1 MKLRSTLLFA
11 AASFTASALAPV
23 AFVPFAYGAGETI
36 SVNFA
41 SGQGAMGGNWND
53 TTGASGTVTGLKD
66 STGTTLE
73 DLVLTYTSKNV
84 WNYADGVS
92 DNVLKGYLD
101 DGSGVSIGVSGI
113 SYLAYDVTI
122 LTATDTGGAKFSAK
136 TINGTSYYGDGSGTG
151 IVGTDLWGATQE
163 KTING
168 NNSFTVSGLSGDLSI
183 SSVRTDTGGYYGRGC
198 VAGFI
203 ITNAYNGIAASVTL
217 DGTTIEW
224 ADTAIGNEAWTNST
238 EDAGSYAALT
248 LTADTSV
255 NITGAAITADAITIK
270 GSGAVTLSG
279 NAVSLIG
286 PAIIRTES
294 DSASVVINNVLN
306 FSDGGSI
313 SGNISFG
320 ENGALSVSGG
330 TLSVNAAPLDN
341 ASVAKGA
348 AVNFATAQKGK
359 VELTNFSGAGT
370 LGVTFSTDWDNNSGV
385 SFDAA
390 KFTGTV
396 GILGGN
402 FTLNAM
408 QYNDT
413 LALSSGVNMQL
424 TSGSSVTFSK
434 NLVLGGTT
442 EVHQNGGAS
451 LVFDETSTLTGSGTY
466 VRRGGGT
473 LTLNGDVDLGGFTL
487 GSNNGTTNFASGSS
501 LSLSNYNQS
510 AGTAN
515 FSGTATI
522 GGYNQTGGSASV
534 TGALAVTGTLAVRG
548 SATMTISENAT
559 LTSNWVSTVT
569 GGSITQTG
577 GVVTAGALRLHDL
590 GNGAGNS
597 TYNLSGGLLNVT
609 GTTKANSTSA
619 GVLIG
624 HWGNGK
630 GILNVSGGV
639 LNAENTWAV
648 VSWTS
653 PGEFN
658 ISGGEVNVGG
668 ICLDGQLSTWATDH
682 STIVTLSGGRLN
694 IGADGLRIKANG
706 STYSGTAKVFKFTG
720 GTLGALDSWGTSDK
734 IALGGNVTIDT
745 QSRVVNS
752 TGVSTDGGVG
762 VTISLGGELSGAG
775 NITKAG
781 TGTLMLSGANTFTG
795 DVTVSA
801 GTVVAGNATAL
812 GTGTVS
818 LAAGT
823 TLKNGMD
830 SGTVTVGTLKTVA
843 GSVLNLGAS
852 ASTTTAAFASTN
864 TATLAEGTIFDA
876 QSLVEGM
883 QLVSGLGD
891 DYDASWLTS
900 DSLRMSGAKI
910 NSRSELSFAVQGG
923 VLVLEKY
930 TAGAVYNLTWAGTD
944 TAFTWTSGG
953 SEQPWT
959 NNDGGAVSTFETGD
973 SVTFGDAGTNKTVK
987 ISGVVNPA
995 ALAFTNTEGNDYTFS
1010 KAEGAE
1016 LAAIVGV
1023 AGLTKDGSGS
1033 VTVDKTVDLSGLS
1046 GAIVINAG
1054 TLNLDLGYN
1063 IPQATSISIS
1073 GGSLVLAH
1081 DANITLPVAIS
1092 GAGTFEKS
1100 GTGTMVLTGS
1110 NGSFTGDL
1118 VVSGGVL
1125 KLGSITALG
1134 AGYSG
1139 SHTDKVS
1146 VFVKTGGTLDLNGMT
1161 KDGFYENFTLAGG
1174 ALINTGAE
1182 IGIGARQLNG
1192 GISLTADSEVGGTSG
1207 FGMVSG
1213 GYAANTLD
1221 LGGHK
1226 LTKTGT
1232 NTFSL
1237 INTTIT
1243 AGTIDIQGGEV
1254 AQNYYGASASDV
1266 DFIIGTAGALRMNG
1280 MDLSVKSITSSG
1292 DGALYMGGATLTLG
1306 GDSTL
1311 TRILTEGTVRVSD
1324 GVALTLVG
1332 ARFNAASFVLGAS
1345 STIKV
1350 QSSAGE
1356 LANTISGDGVLVKE
1370 TDGVFTLAGTNTY
1383 SGGTTISAGTLKVTK
1398 NEALGAES
1406 SGVTIA
1412 DGGTLELAFGGTFS
1426 RALDGAGTVS
1436 KSGSSDLEFTSA
1448 FSGSFN
1454 AKEGLLVVNVTNG
1467 SYKNLSIATGAT
1479 FKAVQNITFETISA
1493 ATGTL
1498 TGVSDSTRVSVASG
1512 AFSGTLSNVSLV
1524 KTGSGTLALAD
1535 AKFAT
1540 GGKIVVESGTVENL
1554 TLADG
1559 GTLQLSGT
1567 ETSSITLSDLTL
1579 GTGTIYVDT
1588 LFSDATQ
1595 ATISGT
1601 LSVTSGAVVELKL
1614 AQLILQ
1620 ETQQLFTFTDETKL
1634 AWETAFGTLSTDGKF
1649 NGGTGT
1655 LAISGIGTVDGGV
1668 FSWGTGDD
1676 ANTLYF
1682 KEDRIPA
1689 DYVWT
1694 NTVEP
1699 GSWNDANWDGPENP
1713 VAFDKGMNAVFN
1725 ETSVG
1730 TDVVVAEGYA
1740 KGAQVVVDEEV
1751 VAGSVSIDVGAGAC
1765 VGIVDN
1771 GGTLTTSKGISIE
1784 SGALAFF
1791 ATNSDFY
1798 KGNFNVGEAGTLI
1811 LQQPTVAGSS
1821 DLTLYTGFSGAGTI
1835 LYATAD
1841 KVLTL
1846 SGDRSQFTGT
1856 LDVDAGT
1863 VVLGTNGTGTETF
1876 GIDVAEGAT
1885 VSVYGSTATNNT
1897 DGWGP
1902 YSTSSLT
1909 LSRLQGVGTLLVNS
1923 PVSMGEKTF
1932 FTLNLSDSPFTGTVV
1947 LNALDLAVG
1956 TEANFANVN
1965 ASNLASA
1972 SVVRLT
1978 NGSSLNFFNDA
1989 TTFATDIEV
1998 ADTNNGSIRVYGS
2011 NEGATISGDIFGAGT
2026 LTVKDGG
2033 KLILTGAVG
2042 TAESALGGLTLSA
2055 GSLEISGENSSI
2067 NISGDVS
2074 LTGSAATI
2082 NTNGTI
2088 GGNVVSGAWGITNPL
2103 TLGGNLS
2110 VGGNV
2115 TFVGT
2120 GQTGR
2125 ITTVLENAKVSVA
2138 GTTSFE
2144 DNEALTVGAKAT
2156 YDSAI
2161 IKTSQW
2167 GLATTLGA
2175 GATLSAG
2182 TLTFGKATDSVTGAA
2197 EGAASRL
2204 EIGTADGTG
2213 TLSGTVVVKDVSIG
2227 VRDGAT
2233 SWTSSANLKLNG
2245 GATTFDVGADE
2256 VITLNGSITEAVE
2269 VATGTEGEEGYVAAT
2284 ASTLI
2289 KTGAGTLALGQAN
2302 ANKGGTQINGGV
2314 LKYTS
2319 SVTLGGEFAFGG
2331 GALAASGT
2339 STVVSVGTGA
2349 TLSGNV
2355 VLTSERSGKVLFTE
2369 DLTHTGSFTLDNGA
2383 IAEIAESKTLT
2394 LSSLTFTN
2402 GGSTLQGAGTLA
2414 LAGTLTSAN
2423 NRTNT
2428 ISSNLTLS
2436 ADSTLAVSSGTL
2448 KFTGENLS
2456 TGDYTLTKTG
2466 AGTLVLDTDAV
2477 YEFRGSLNVTGG
2489 KVDLENRTLTIGEG
2503 DAFGLQNATLTGGTL
2518 ELGGTSADKLASAT
2532 LGGGTSKIE
2541 GDVSVANTAL
2551 TFGGKVTGIGTLTW
2565 GNGNTVVLT
2574 DAFKA
2579 TFSGT
2584 TTLLDF
2590 NDAVDADGNA
2600 LTAETSFA
2608 GVFKEEIFLGRDVE
2622 LVYNADA
2629 TSLDITV
2636 TGTLQWNGDVTH
2648 WVQTENVADWDAAKW
2663 DVVTKNGL
2671 IEKGEAFSAGK
2682 FVEFNKAGSITLVG
2696 TASRIDGTIYGT
2708 GPINTAGMIF
2718 NIADNGQFRVTAAY
2732 ESAAE
2737 DAKVATYLQ
2746 GVERTGENGEKTY
2759 VDDGITILAGNVTF
2773 DATVDNRLTGG
2784 MRIFGGELW
2793 VSNEQSLGDG
2803 TITLGDSAG
2812 TTAAKLGFNG
2822 GTTLEQKV
2830 IIGNEAVTI
2839 DVADGRGTVTISNA
2853 LEKDATATT
2862 AKLTKAGA
2870 GTLVIQSGTALDGIT
2885 VSGGKLTLADDG
2897 NAIGTKVFTVGAGAT
2912 LNIANG
2918 AETGE
2923 NSTLENLTL
2932 TGALT
2937 VDGDF
2942 KAFRAGTI
2950 SVVGDA
2956 SITGNLYVG
2965 SGTSFKNGEKDVAG
2979 TLINVAS
2986 GASLALT
2993 GNVNAYGT
3001 DAAAL
3006 YKQGAGS
3013 LRFASNA
3020 TLDADFVHSGG
3031 TVIVSEGLTATKSYT
3046 VDGAGTRIQIN
3057 SGKSATFS
3065 NFAVTETGRLTVQI
3079 NPNANAVF
3087 NGFAAAD
3094 SALTVFAGTDINS
3107 VRTAT
3112 INGNG
3117 KDVALGNIE
3126 IGGLTKQQWLVNLT
3140 VDADKIKAG
3149 TVSLGA
3155 ASMLKLATAGADATA
3170 KALVV
3175 ESYQGQVST
3184 LDLSSG
3190 VTFKLENTENIAVLQ
3205 GAGTLKVVG
3214 GTLSVKGQ
3222 NYSSE
3227 LSPKVLLDGA
3237 TFNFEVTE
3245 DGTKDNL
3252 PVYSSLSAISTTEKG
3267 GTVSKSGT
3275 GTLVLLEG
3283 DDAGW
3288 FTPTSDMAFN
3298 GTIAANG
3305 GDLQVYATMSNA
3317 DVAIA
3322 ADGRLTVF
3330 AEAELGDSVDEVNTL
3345 AKKLSGTG
3353 TLVARG
3359 YLYAN
3364 GGLDSF
3370 DGKLIAG
3377 GDGATDVG
3385 YLYVYNTTEA
3395 WLSSGAATRGVGVE
3409 NGGMIFAAE
3418 ADVALKAVSLTGSGA
3433 LYGAYDLT
3441 TGEAFSLSVDAVNAT
3456 SGSTLELL
3464 GTGTLGALSF
3474 ADAADGS
3481 TATNTL
3487 ALSWGDWTLSGA
3499 STNLTKVAVDTGML
3513 TVANAGALGT
3523 AGVSVSDGVL
3533 SITADGQYANAIE
3546 LSGDA
3551 AAVQALGKVDL
3562 SGGTLSS
3569 DASTKIVFVA
3579 GKENN
3584 DGTTTAGTLTLSETV
3599 FGLATGDITF
3609 NAVDGTI
3616 AVNTANAQTFKGK
3629 LSGAGT
3635 FEKTGAGTLT
3645 VNTDSGSVGTFSVA
3659 AGSVE
3664 FGSAAQLKAH
3674 GETTGTLSVA
3684 NGASAK
3690 INGTNLSEFV
3700 LGGEGT
3706 VTVDGGE
3713 LAGMKDA
3720 KNVSVNA
3727 GKTLSVSG
3735 DISGSTVALND
3746 ATLKTNG
3753 TTAQTISGT
3762 TLSGA
3767 TVTLS
3772 NENASAAVVYDST
3785 VTLSDAT
3792 TLVLNAGT
3800 GISGGEFA
3808 GAYDG
3813 SLTKTGDGKWTV
3825 SGYTYGKNGGEV
3837 LNVNGGTLE
3846 WKNANFG
3853 SNAGTISLGTGATL
3867 SVNGLAS
3874 GDTLAG
3880 TVSGDASTT
3889 LEIANTTLTLATTVA
3904 TDAKWGVKISDTD
3917 ASNGNAVVTINSAL
3931 PGRLEVAGTA
3941 TAKLALGSGSTM
3953 EMGEND
3959 QLTVAEGATLELASG
3974 TLTVANAS
3982 KDRLNT
3988 IDGNVTVAAGSTF
4001 AQNAGIRWNTG
4012 STLDIEGT
4020 YSISVGDLGNTG
4032 WNKAKITGAGTLE
4045 IKNTSS
4051 AGYDISGEV
4060 SDFAGTLSVASGAKV
4075 NLTSGA
4081 SFDDV
4086 ANVEIDSGAT
4096 LEVAHDLGGTLD
4108 KLSGAGNVVINADS
4122 SKNNFPNAVYAW
4134 GTNNA
4139 GFSGNVA
4146 VKSGALAVSQADLTS
4161 LGARLSVGGE
4171 HVARYSE
4178 STKFSGIYQGAFL
4191 KVTTPGSIDVSVL
4204 GQNGGMILSG
4214 GEYVA
4219 GTTFGNA
4226 GKGNLYVVEK
4236 DSTLKLAPSADVNGS
4251 LFVAYGATLD
4261 IGATSS
4267 VSMFRANGTGGNNV
4281 VNGDFTLNGTL
4292 VVDVDESNVNKTLVD
4307 VTGTTNLASG
4317 KQGPAKV
4324 EIYAADT
4331 TTDLSNSDITIFNNY
4346 KDTKRNLEDVVE
4358 VEVMGRPVEV
4368 SRDAKGNIV
4377 VVSAVN
4383 DYTAPSGLQDL
4394 YGAIRGKGTSAL
4406 WSYLK
4411 SDRANAEM
4419 MDSKLVALS
4428 PVSYGS
4434 LVEMQ
4439 SGFVAL
4445 ENDLLRDRLE
4455 QRRYER
4461 AFASNAQKQFKPF
4474 VNILGSQREGDG
4486 NGTESANYD
4495 VSHTG
4500 AIGGFDVAVSRNT
4513 IFGVSLGFDW
4523 AKADLHDGAGKH
4535 EGDTTRLG
4543 VYGMSVFENAY
4554 FGYGL
4559 SAGATSFDTKRNSG
4573 YNGETLTGS
4582 TDGNDVNASVIF
4594 GAGWTID
4601 EQLGLDLAP
4610 YVGLDLG
4617 YAYAKSF
4624 TEEGG
4629 KQTALDIEK
4638 MERWSLRGKIGA
4650 TLSWRASERTRISF
4664 DASFSHEFLDS
4675 DMDIDATF
4683 ASGDL
4688 AGTAFSSTAYLMDE
4702 NTISIGPRVDYRID
4716 DTWSVSGG
4724 YSYETDLDDTVTHS
4738 ANVGFRARF

>member
-23 AFVPFAYGAGETI
+23 AFPPVAYGAGEIISLNFGKTENNVSDSLTGTAGLATYDKDGVATGVDATGWTNATGQTGSSSTLKNYDGETI
-36 SVNFA
+36 S
-41 SGQGAMGGNWND
+41 
-53 TTGASGTVTGLKD
+53 GASVSWNAPQDPWGPGGHATETVLGMVQ
-66 STGTTLE
+66 S
-73 DLVLTYTSKNV
+73 S
-84 WNYADGVS
+84 
-92 DNVLKGYLD
+92 YLD
-101 DGSGVSIGVSGI
+101 
-113 SYLAYDVTI
+113 L
-122 LTATDTGGAKFSAK
+122 SA
-136 TINGTSYYGDGSGTG
+136 
-151 IVGTDLWGATQE
+151 
-163 KTING
+163 G
-168 NNSFTVSGLSGDLSI
+168 NAWTVSLDSSFLVCDVYVYLSGDGGKYAPVNINGVSYVGGENTTG
-183 SSVRTDTGGYYGRGC
+183 STEWGDRSTDASKTIVLG
-198 VAGFI
+198 
-203 ITNAYNGIAASVTL
+203 TNAIKVTDHVGGLELSNVVMGDSGKRATLSGIQVVNTYAGTATEANL
-217 DGTTIEW
+217 DGTEP
-224 ADTAIGNEAWTNST
+224 AWTNDAIGST
-238 EDAGSYAALT
+238 AWKNSTADAGTYAALT
-248 LTADTSV
+248 LMADTV
-255 NITGAAITADAITIK
+255 LNVKEAVVTDALVV
-270 GSGAVTLSG
+270 SGADKTLTLVKDENGSLTLSG
-279 NAVSLIG
+279 PALIRVTEGATLAFDSSDVSLG
-286 PAIIRTES
+286 Q
-294 DSASVVINNVLN
+294 N
-306 FSDGGSI
+306 I
-313 SGNISFG
+313 SGISLVGTGKISFL
-320 ENGALSVSGG
+320 N
-330 TLSVNAAPLDN
+330 DD
-341 ASVAKGA
+341 
-348 AVNFATAQKGK
+348 ATA
-359 VELTNFSGAGT
+359 AY
-370 LGVTFSTDWDNNSGV
+370 D
-385 SFDAA
+385 SF
-390 KFTGTV
+390 
-396 GILGGN
+396 
-402 FTLNAM
+402 
-408 QYNDT
+408 
-413 LALSSGVNMQL
+413 
-424 TSGSSVTFSK
+424 
-434 NLVLGGTT
+434 
-442 EVHQNGGAS
+442 
-451 LVFDETSTLTGSGTY
+451 
-466 VRRGGGT
+466 
-473 LTLNGDVDLGGFTL
+473 
-487 GSNNGTTNFASGSS
+487 GSS
-501 LSLSNYNQS
+501 LSFGGTMSFANEVSLATDSETRFSGVKREFAGGVKGYSLRVDSGAIVTIGDSSKFTGPNPDNSEERNTVLVSGSSSVLNITGGEVVFLKALATHLGGVINQS
-510 AGTAN
+510 
-515 FSGTATI
+515 
-522 GGYNQTGGSASV
+522 GGIV
-534 TGALAVTGTLAVRG
+534 
-548 SATMTISENAT
+548 SATGI
-559 LTSNWVSTVT
+559 
-569 GGSITQTG
+569 
-577 GVVTAGALRLHDL
+577 RLHDT
-590 GNGAGNS
+590 GGGAGES
-597 TYNLSGGLLNVT
+597 AYNLSGGVLNLSGDT
-609 GTTKANSTSA
+609 ATDSTSA
-619 GVLIG
+619 NVLIG
-624 HWGNGK
+624 HWGWGK
-630 GILNVSGGV
+630 GVLNVSDNGV
-639 LNAENTWAV
+639 LNAEKTWAV
-648 VSWTS
+648 VSWDS
-653 PGEFN
+653 PGVFN
-658 ISGGEVNVGG
+658 ISGGEVNIKG
-668 ICLDGQLSTWATDH
+668 IILKNNEGAG
-682 STIVTLSGGRLN
+682 VTLSGGRLN
-694 IGADGLRIKANG
+694 LGVDGLLSRGKAYN
-706 STYSGTAKVFKFTG
+706 FDG
-720 GTLGALDSWGTSDK
+720 GTLGALDSWSSDAAIVLGGGVKIDTQVRKTSSVGVSTETEDIASITLNGVISGSGGIEKIGQGVLTLSGENSFTGDVKISEGELVVKSGSALGKGKVYLESGTLERATDSVLVIGGALTVSDGATLKLGAVSSDAVAVSAQGVVTINNGAILEASWHGEGSSLQLLSSTMGITGATGDQIKSNLYLNGVLVNQNATVKIENSSIVLDLATPLDLVWAGGKDGVWECPGEGWTKEGDVSATFQSGDNAIFSSTATVSIKNKVIANNVTVGENATLTLTGGTVSVLGTITLNSGAKIFGNGKIDFGATATLPTNLPESFVSEDPDVAGWTGTVALSGRTNLTDFLFSDYVVSGSSIEVSGLAGFFKGGQSVSNVVLQEGTSLILRDATSGASAFTVTDGSSPSSYVFK
-734 IALGGNVTIDT
+734 GSIVGDGTFEHRWANGRALKYEFDGDVSEWTGALKHNGKTGTRNSIIFKEGSTAKDVKVDIINIAGGLDLRFEVSDTSTYAGAVSGVAVDLFVDTGTLVWEGQRDQTGGNVTIASGATLDV
-745 QSRVVNS
+745 SS
-752 TGVSTDGGVG
+752 ETGKLYSGTIYSNGQVLIQGTLKVRDYGYGGSLGNLKTNGDGTEIVIIDGGSLVFTNTHETPRATIVNGSGG
-762 VTISLGGELSGAG
+762 VVQAEKDVFVTLNGNEHGCAFTTKGGELKFGGEG
-775 NITKAG
+775 NITLSGSKGIITGAARVVKDG
-781 TGTLMLSGANTFTG
+781 TGVLTLSGANTYTG
-795 DVTVSA
+795 
-801 GTVVAGNATAL
+801 
-812 GTGTVS
+812 
-818 LAAGT
+818 GT
-823 TLKNGMD
+823 T
-830 SGTVTVGTLKTVA
+830 
-843 GSVLNLGAS
+843 
-852 ASTTTAAFASTN
+852 
-864 TATLAEGTIFDA
+864 
-876 QSLVEGM
+876 
-883 QLVSGLGD
+883 
-891 DYDASWLTS
+891 
-900 DSLRMSGAKI
+900 I
-910 NSRSELSFAVQGG
+910 N
-923 VLVLEKY
+923 
-930 TAGAVYNLTWAGTD
+930 
-944 TAFTWTSGG
+944 
-953 SEQPWT
+953 
-959 NNDGGAVSTFETGD
+959 
-973 SVTFGDAGTNKTVK
+973 
-987 ISGVVNPA
+987 
-995 ALAFTNTEGNDYTFS
+995 
-1010 KAEGAE
+1010 
-1016 LAAIVGV
+1016 
-1023 AGLTKDGSGS
+1023 
-1033 VTVDKTVDLSGLS
+1033 
-1046 GAIVINAG
+1046 
-1054 TLNLDLGYN
+1054 
-1063 IPQATSISIS
+1063 
-1073 GGSLVLAH
+1073 
-1081 DANITLPVAIS
+1081 
-1092 GAGTFEKS
+1092 
-1100 GTGTMVLTGS
+1100 
-1110 NGSFTGDL
+1110 
-1118 VVSGGVL
+1118 GGVL
-1125 KLGSITALG
+1125 KATQDAALS
-1134 AGYSG
+1134 SG
-1139 SHTDKVS
+1139 PIVLNEN
-1146 VFVKTGGTLDLNGMT
+1146 GTLEIAY
-1161 KDGFYENFTLAGG
+1161 DGFAHTITGTGTLAK
-1174 ALINTGAE
+1174 
-1182 IGIGARQLNG
+1182 
-1192 GISLTADSEVGGTSG
+1192 SSSD
-1207 FGMVSG
+1207 
-1213 GYAANTLD
+1213 D
-1221 LGGHK
+1221 L
-1226 LTKTGT
+1226 
-1232 NTFSL
+1232 
-1237 INTTIT
+1237 
-1243 AGTIDIQGGEV
+1243 V
-1254 AQNYYGASASDV
+1254 Y
-1266 DFIIGTAGALRMNG
+1266 
-1280 MDLSVKSITSSG
+1280 
-1292 DGALYMGGATLTLG
+1292 
-1306 GDSTL
+1306 
-1311 TRILTEGTVRVSD
+1311 
-1324 GVALTLVG
+1324 
-1332 ARFNAASFVLGAS
+1332 
-1345 STIKV
+1345 
-1350 QSSAGE
+1350 SAGE
-1356 LANTISGDGVLVKE
+1356 
-1370 TDGVFTLAGTNTY
+1370 
-1383 SGGTTISAGTLKVTK
+1383 
-1398 NEALGAES
+1398 
-1406 SGVTIA
+1406 
-1412 DGGTLELAFGGTFS
+1412 
-1426 RALDGAGTVS
+1426 
-1436 KSGSSDLEFTSA
+1436 
-1448 FSGSFN
+1448 FSGSFDVRS
-1454 AKEGLLVVNVTNG
+1454 GLLALTAAKDQAF
-1467 SYKNLSIATGAT
+1467 KNLKISSDAT
-1479 FKAVQNITFETISA
+1479 FKANQNVSFATIDAS
-1493 ATGTL
+1493 GTL
-1498 TGVSDSTRVSVASG
+1498 SGTNSLTRVSVANG
-1512 AFSGTLSNVSLV
+1512 TFSGTLSSIALV
-1524 KTGSGTLALAD
+1524 KTGDGSLDLSN

-1540 GGKIVVESGTVENL
+1540 GGKVIVEAGTASNL

-1559 GTLQLSGT
+1559 GTLQLSGA
-1567 ETSSITLSDLTL
+1567 SAGQITLNNLTL
-1579 GTGTIYVDT
+1579 GMGTIIIDELFDATTAMATISGGVTGDSVSLTLDISGIGYKTTYALFTFDDAAKTAWESIFGTLTAGKFNSNLTLSGGIGTTENGVFSWDGNTLCFYEDRDAREFTWIATNGSGTWNFTDNNWNQPPEAFVNNMAAIFDATKVEDGYYAQDKNVTISVAEEVRATSVAVKLGESGYLSLKDEGGTLKIANGISVESGTLNFVVSDTEFYTDSFAVGAGSTLVLTPNLANGTNALILENSFSGTGTI
-1588 LFSDATQ
+1588 
-1595 ATISGT
+1595 
-1601 LSVTSGAVVELKL
+1601 
-1614 AQLILQ
+1614 
-1620 ETQQLFTFTDETKL
+1620 
-1634 AWETAFGTLSTDGKF
+1634 
-1649 NGGTGT
+1649 
-1655 LAISGIGTVDGGV
+1655 
-1668 FSWGTGDD
+1668 
-1676 ANTLYF
+1676 
-1682 KEDRIPA
+1682 R
-1689 DYVWT
+1689 
-1694 NTVEP
+1694 
-1699 GSWNDANWDGPENP
+1699 
-1713 VAFDKGMNAVFN
+1713 
-1725 ETSVG
+1725 
-1730 TDVVVAEGYA
+1730 
-1740 KGAQVVVDEEV
+1740 
-1751 VAGSVSIDVGAGAC
+1751 
-1765 VGIVDN
+1765 
-1771 GGTLTTSKGISIE
+1771 
-1784 SGALAFF
+1784 
-1791 ATNSDFY
+1791 
-1798 KGNFNVGEAGTLI
+1798 
-1811 LQQPTVAGSS
+1811 
-1821 DLTLYTGFSGAGTI
+1821 
-1835 LYATAD
+1835 YATED
-1841 KVLTL
+1841 KELTL
-1846 SGDRSQFTGT
+1846 SGDRSQFKGT

-1863 VVLGTNGTGTETF
+1863 VVLANGTGMEELEEF
-1876 GIDVAEGAT
+1876 SIDIADGAT
-1885 VSVYGSTATNNT
+1885 VSATSGAAVNDFN
-1897 DGWGP
+1897 
-1902 YSTSSLT
+1902 SLT
-1909 LSRLQGVGTLLVNS
+1909 LGNVAGNGTLVANS
-1923 PVSMGEKTF
+1923 QGSGF
-1932 FTLNLSDSPFTGTVV
+1932 Y
-1947 LNALDLAVG
+1947 ALDLSGSTFDGVVELNGVDAVLALNPNDSHV
-1956 TEANFANVN
+1956 TKVSNFEKAK
-1965 ASNLASA
+1965 A
-1972 SVVRLT
+1972 VRLT
-1978 NGSSLNFFNDA
+1978 NGAALTFFNKE
-1989 TTFATDIEV
+1989 TKFETDIEV
-1998 ADTNNGSIRVYGS
+1998 AATHGSVRVYEDNTGV
-2011 NEGATISGDIFGAGT
+2011 TISGYVSGAGT

-2033 KLILTGAVG
+2033 AITFTGGMNLGTLNVASASKLELAGGEKQLG
-2042 TAESALGGLTLSA
+2042 TVTAANSTEVILGGTIRVENSFERGGNNKITKILDGAKLEIGETWKFNHNAQIEIGKNATVSADTLTAVWGFDTISLGEGSSLTLESFDSWSD
-2055 GSLEISGENSSI
+2055 G
-2067 NISGDVS
+2067 
-2074 LTGSAATI
+2074 ATPLSQ
-2082 NTNGTI
+2082 
-2088 GGNVVSGAWGITNPL
+2088 VVSGAGSDKSTIVVGQIHTKGHDSFTFEDIRVEFSGVLDGGVVSAIYGNDIVFKNAVIAVAENVDGWTTEGTL
-2103 TLGGNLS
+2103 RLGGDL
-2110 VGGNV
+2110 
-2115 TFVGT
+2115 
-2120 GQTGR
+2120 
-2125 ITTVLENAKVSVA
+2125 
-2138 GTTSFE
+2138 
-2144 DNEALTVGAKAT
+2144 
-2156 YDSAI
+2156 
-2161 IKTSQW
+2161 
-2167 GLATTLGA
+2167 
-2175 GATLSAG
+2175 
-2182 TLTFGKATDSVTGAA
+2182 
-2197 EGAASRL
+2197 
-2204 EIGTADGTG
+2204 
-2213 TLSGTVVVKDVSIG
+2213 
-2227 VRDGAT
+2227 
-2233 SWTSSANLKLNG
+2233 
-2245 GATTFDVGADE
+2245 TTFDVAEGKE
-2256 VITLNGSITEAVE
+2256 ITITKAIKEAVE
-2269 VATGTEGEEGYVAAT
+2269 TASGEEGTEGYVAAT
-2284 ASTLI
+2284 SSTLV
-2289 KTGAGTLALGQAN
+2289 KTGAGTLVLGQGN
-2302 ANKGGTQINGGV
+2302 ANEGGTQINGGV
-2314 LKYTS
+2314 LKYTNTAG
-2319 SVTLGGEFAFGG
+2319 VTLGTGKYTFNG
-2331 GALAASGT
+2331 GALAAGA
-2339 STVVSVGTGA
+2339 STTVSVGAGTEFSGDAILTG
-2349 TLSGNV
+2349 
-2355 VLTSERSGKVLFTE
+2355 ERSGKFLFTE
-2369 DLTHTGSFTLDNGA
+2369 DFAYTSGFSLNSGVTV
-2383 IAEIAESKTLT
+2383 EIADGKKLT
-2394 LSSLTFTN
+2394 LSDLRFTGTGASKVSVPAN
-2402 GGSTLQGAGTLA
+2402 GTGVLA
-2414 LAGTLTSAN
+2414 LNGRVSVE
-2423 NRTNT
+2423 NRNENV
-2428 ISSNLTLS
+2428 IGSDLALG
-2436 ADSTLAVSSGTL
+2436 ADSEVSVVSGGKL
-2448 KFTGENLS
+2448 KIQSATFDANGNK
-2456 TGDYTLTKTG
+2456 LTKTG
-2466 AGTLVLDTDAV
+2466 AGELIFASDAISN
-2477 YEFRGSLNVTGG
+2477 FGGSLAVLGG
-2489 KVDLENRTLTIGEG
+2489 TVNAGSYLVAIGDGNSFE
-2503 DAFGLQNATLTGGTL
+2503 LQNATFKGDL
-2518 ELGGTSADKLASAT
+2518 ELEKASAT

-2541 GDVSVANTAL
+2541 GNVSVANTAL

-2565 GNGNTVVLT
+2565 GDGNTVVLT

-2636 TGTLQWNGDVTH
+2636 TGTLQWNGDVDH

-2759 VDDGITILAGNVTF
+2759 VDDGITILAGNVSF

-2932 TGALT
+2932 AGALR

-2965 SGTSFKNGEKDVAG
+2965 SETSFKNGEKDVAG

-2993 GNVNAYGT
+2993 GSVNAYGT

-3112 INGNG
+3112 IDGNG

-3140 VDADKIKAG
+3140 VNADKIKAG

-3190 VTFKLENTENIAVLQ
+3190 ATFKLENTENIAVLQ

-3237 TFNFEVTE
+3237 AFNFEVTG

-3433 LYGAYDLT
+3433 LYGSYDLT
-3441 TGEAFSLSVDAVNAT
+3441 TGEEFSLSVDAVNAT

-3474 ADAADGS
+3474 ADAAAGS

-3523 AGVSVSDGVL
+3523 AAVSVSDGVL

-3562 SGGTLSS
+3562 SDGTLSS

-3584 DGTTTAGTLTLSETV
+3584 DGTKTAGTLTLSETV

-3720 KNVSVNA
+3720 KNVSVTA

-3735 DISGSTVALND
+3735 DISGSTVALNG

-3825 SGYTYGKNGGEV
+3825 SGYTYGKNGGEA

-4161 LGARLSVGGE
+4161 LGARLSVSGE

-4178 STKFSGIYQGAFL
+4178 SAKFSGIYQGAFL

-4307 VTGTTNLASG
+4307 VAGTTNLASG

-4610 YVGLDLG
+4610 YVGLDLA

>member
-11 AASFTASALAPV
+11 AASLSASALAPV
-23 AFVPFAYGAGETI
+23 AFSPSAYGAGESI
-36 SVNFA
+36 SINFA

-53 TTGASGTVTGLKD
+53 TTGASGTVNGLKD

-101 DGSGVSIGVSGI
+101 DGNEVTIGVSGI

-122 LTATDTGGAKFSAK
+122 LAATDTGGAKFSAK
-136 TINGTSYYGDGSGTG
+136 TINGTSYYGDGSGVG
-151 IVGTDLWGATQE
+151 IVGNDLWGATQE

-168 NNSFTVSGLSGDLSI
+168 NNSFTVSGLFGDLSI
-183 SSVRTDTGGYYGRGC
+183 TSVRNDTGGYYGRGC
-198 VAGFI
+198 VAGII
-203 ITNAYNGIAASVTL
+203 ITNAYDGTEVDVSL
-217 DGTTIEW
+217 DGTAVDWTDS
-224 ADTAIGNEAWTNST
+224 AFGSEAWTNST
-238 EDAGSYAALT
+238 EDAGTYAALT
-248 LTADTSV
+248 LTADTAV
-255 NITGAAITADAITIK
+255 NVTGTAITTDAIIVK
-270 GSGAVTLSG
+270 GSGAVTFSG

-286 PAIIRTES
+286 PAMIRTEA
-294 DSASVVINNVLN
+294 DSASIVINNKLT
-306 FSDGGSI
+306 FSDGGSV

-320 ENGALSVSGG
+320 ENGALSVLGG
-330 TLSVNAAPLDN
+330 TLSVDAAPLDN
-341 ASVAKGA
+341 ASVAEGA
-348 AVNFATAQKGK
+348 TVNFAEAQTGK
-359 VELTNFSGAGT
+359 VNLTNFSGAGT
-370 LGVTFSTDWDNNSGV
+370 LGVTFSTTWDNNSGV
-385 SFDAA
+385 SFDAT
-390 KFTGTV
+390 KFTGGV
-396 GILGGN
+396 NVLGGN

-408 QYNDT
+408 SYNDT
-413 LALSSGVNMQL
+413 LSLSSGVNMQL
-424 TSGSSVTFSK
+424 ISGSSVTFSK
-434 NLVLGGTT
+434 NLVLSGTT
-442 EVHQNGGAS
+442 EIHQNGGAN
-451 LVFDETSTLTGSGTY
+451 LTFDENSTITGAGTY

-473 LTLNGDVDLGGFTL
+473 LTINGAIDLGGFTL
-487 GSNNGTTNFASGSS
+487 GTNNGTTNFA
-501 LSLSNYNQS
+501 
-510 AGTAN
+510 
-515 FSGTATI
+515 
-522 GGYNQTGGSASV
+522 GSASLGEYNQISGTSSV
-534 TGALAVTGTLAVRG
+534 SGTFSVEGTLVVRG
-548 SATMTISENAT
+548 SGKMTIGENAT
-559 LTSNWVSTVT
+559 LTANWVSTNT
-569 GGSITQTG
+569 GGTITQNG
-577 GVVTAGALRLHDL
+577 GTVTAEALRLHDL
-590 GNGAGNS
+590 SAGSGNS
-597 TYNLSGGLLNVT
+597 TYNLTKGLLNVT
-609 GTTKANSTSA
+609 GTTKSNSTSV

-658 ISGGEVNVGG
+658 ISGGEVNIGG

-694 IGADGLRIKANG
+694 VGSDGLRIKADG
-706 STYSGTAKVFKFTG
+706 SAYSGTAKVFNLNG
-720 GTLGALDSWGTSDK
+720 GTLGALDSWGTSDG
-734 IALGGNVTIDT
+734 IALGGSVTIDT
-745 QSRVVNS
+745 QTRVVNS
-752 TGVSTDGGVG
+752 VGASTDGGVG
-762 VTISLGGELSGAG
+762 ATISLGGVLSGAG

-781 TGTLMLSGANTFTG
+781 AGTLMLSGANTFTG

-823 TLKNGMD
+823 TLKNGME
-830 SGTVTVGTLKTVA
+830 SGTVTVGTLTTVA
-843 GSVLNLGAS
+843 GAILNLGTS

-930 TAGAVYNLTWAGTD
+930 TAGAVYYLTWAGTD

-1100 GTGTMVLTGS
+1100 GTGTMVLTGG

-1182 IGIGARQLNG
+1182 IGTGARQLNG
-1192 GISLTADSEVGGTSG
+1192 GITLTADSEIGGTSG

-1213 GYAANTLD
+1213 GYAANTLNLD
-1221 LGGHK
+1221 GHK

-1232 NTFSL
+1232 NAFYL

-1243 AGTIDIQGGEV
+1243 AGTIDIQGGEISQV
-1254 AQNYYGASASDV
+1254 NSAATAAEV
-1266 DFIIGTAGALRMNG
+1266 DFIIGTAGALRMSG

-1306 GDSTL
+1306 GDSVL
-1311 TRILTEGTVRVSD
+1311 TRILTAGTVKVSD
-1324 GVALTLVG
+1324 GVTLTLVG
-1332 ARFNAASFVLGAS
+1332 ARFNAASFALGAS

-1350 QSSAGE
+1350 QSSVGE
-1356 LANTISGDGVLVKE
+1356 LANTISGDGALVKE
-1370 TDGVFTLAGTNTY
+1370 TDGVFTLAGANTY
-1383 SGGTTISAGTLKVTK
+1383 SGGTTVSAGTLKVTK
-1398 NEALGAES
+1398 NEALGVASAVVNIAE
-1406 SGVTIA
+1406 
-1412 DGGTLELAFGGTFS
+1412 GGTLELAFGGTFS
-1426 RALDGAGTVS
+1426 RALEGAGTVA
-1436 KSGSSDLEFTSA
+1436 KSGTEDLEFTSA
-1448 FSGSFN
+1448 FSGSFS
-1454 AKEGLLVVNVTNG
+1454 AKEGLLAVNVTNG
-1467 SYKNLSIATGAT
+1467 SYKNLSIASGAT
-1479 FKAVQNITFETISA
+1479 FKALQNMTFETVSA
-1493 ATGTL
+1493 ATGAL
-1498 TGVSDSTRVSVASG
+1498 TGVSDSTRVSVSSG
-1512 AFSGTLSNVSLV
+1512 AFAGTLSNVSLV
-1524 KTGSGTLALAD
+1524 KTGNGTLDLAD

-1540 GGKIVVESGTVENL
+1540 GGKVVVESGTVENL

-1559 GTLQLSGT
+1559 GTLQLSVT
-1567 ETSSITLSDLTL
+1567 ETSSITLSNLSL
-1579 GTGTIYVDT
+1579 GTGMIYVDE
-1588 LFSDATQ
+1588 LFTDRTQ
-1595 ATISGT
+1595 ATISGNFT
-1601 LSVTSGAVVELKL
+1601 VTSGATVELKL
-1614 AQLILQ
+1614 AQLVLQ
-1620 ETQQLFTFTDETKL
+1620 ETQKLFTFTDETKS
-1634 AWETAFGTLSTDGKF
+1634 AWETAFGELTTDGKF
-1649 NGGTGT
+1649 NGGTGSLT
-1655 LAISGIGTVDGGV
+1655 ISGIGTVAAGV

-1682 KEDRIPA
+1682 KEARDPA
-1689 DYVWT
+1689 AYIWSL
-1694 NTVEP
+1694 P
-1699 GSWNDANWDGPENP
+1699 GSVGEWGEANWIIDGDSSL
-1713 VAFDKGMNAVFN
+1713 VAFESGMTAVFN

-1730 TDVVVAEGYA
+1730 TDVLPVVGYA
-1740 KGAQVVVDEEV
+1740 KGAQVVVDDEV
-1751 VAGSVSIDVGAGAC
+1751 VAGSVSVDVGADAC
-1765 VGIVDN
+1765 VGIIDN

-1798 KGNFNVGEAGTLI
+1798 KGNFDIGGAGTLI
-1811 LQQPTVAGSS
+1811 LRQPTVAGSS

-1841 KVLTL
+1841 KTLTL
-1846 SGDRSQFTGT
+1846 SGDRSKFTGT

-1885 VSVYGSTATNNT
+1885 VAVTGGAMSNGVSSVKLDKLAGTGTLRINSPAANT
-1897 DGWGP
+1897 DGNYVSADLTG
-1902 YSTSSLT
+1902 ST
-1909 LSRLQGVGTLLVNS
+1909 
-1923 PVSMGEKTF
+1923 
-1932 FTLNLSDSPFTGTVV
+1932 FTGIVE
-1947 LNALDLAVG
+1947 LNALDLAVAG
-1956 TEANFANVN
+1956 KDGVV
-1965 ASNLASA
+1965 ASNLANA
-1972 SVVRLT
+1972 GLVRLT
-1978 NGSSLNFFNDA
+1978 NGSSLNFFNSTDGA
-1989 TTFATDIEV
+1989 FAKNIDV
-1998 ADTNNGSIRVYGS
+1998 AADGAIRVAGT
-2011 NEGATISGDIFGAGT
+2011 ATASGNISGAGT

-2033 KLILTGAVG
+2033 KLILSGAVG
-2042 TAESALGGLTLSA
+2042 TADSALGGLTLSS
-2055 GSLEISGENSSI
+2055 GELEISGENSSI
-2067 NISGDVS
+2067 NVSGNVS

-2182 TLTFGKATDSVTGAA
+2182 TLTFGKATDSVTGSAD
-2197 EGAASRL
+2197 GDASRL

-2565 GNGNTVVLT
+2565 GDGNTVVLT

-2636 TGTLQWNGDVTH
+2636 TGTLQWNGDVAH
-2648 WVQTENVADWDAAKW
+2648 WVQTENVDGWDAAKW

-2732 ESAAE
+2732 ESADE

-2746 GVERTGENGEKTY
+2746 GVAKTDEEGNTTY

-2803 TITLGDSAG
+2803 TITLGDSTG

-2897 NAIGTKVFTVGAGAT
+2897 NAIGTKVFAVGAGAT

-2932 TGALT
+2932 AGALT

-3237 TFNFEVTE
+3237 TFNFEVTG

-3433 LYGAYDLT
+3433 LYGSYDLT
-3441 TGEAFSLSVDAVNAT
+3441 TGEEFSLSVDAVNAT

-3551 AAVQALGKVDL
+3551 AAVQALGEVDL

-3584 DGTTTAGTLTLSETV
+3584 DGTKTTGTLTLSETV

-3753 TTAQTISGT
+3753 TAAQTISGT

-3825 SGYTYGKNGGEV
+3825 SGYTYGKNGGEA

-3941 TAKLALGSGSTM
+3941 TAKLALGSGYTM

-4096 LEVAHDLGGTLD
+4096 LEVAHDLGGALD